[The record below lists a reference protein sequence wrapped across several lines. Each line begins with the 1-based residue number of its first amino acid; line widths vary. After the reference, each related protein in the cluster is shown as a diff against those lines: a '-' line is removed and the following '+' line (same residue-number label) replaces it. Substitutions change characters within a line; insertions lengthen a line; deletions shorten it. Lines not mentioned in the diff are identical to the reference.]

1 MTVTS
6 IDRPRL
12 RVLPL
17 PSAEPAPGRP
27 HRPAPPVVGAL
38 ALSLSSTEEPRLED
52 HQFGPQHTPTHALP
66 DPRQTSTF
74 LFQAVVE
81 VLGGRR
87 PVSQLTRWMT
97 HEVHAGLSIR
107 AATIARVLGQR
118 PNGRSAVVKAVR
130 ICRPADG
137 VVEASATVIDTHR
150 VRAVAMRLEGLD
162 GRWRV
167 TALEVG

>member
-6 IDRPRL
+6 IQRPTL

-17 PSAEPAPGRP
+17 PSVEPTPGPRRRP
-27 HRPAPPVVGAL
+27 SPPIVGAL
-38 ALSLSSTEEPRLED
+38 ALSLTTTETPRLDD
-52 HQFGPQHTPTHALP
+52 HLFGPQPTPSHALP
-66 DPRQTSTF
+66 DPRPTATF

-87 PVSQLTRWMT
+87 PAAQLTRWMT
-97 HEVHAGLSIR
+97 HDVHTGLSMR
-107 AATIARVLGQR
+107 AATIARVLGRR
-118 PNGRSAVVKAVR
+118 PSGRQAVVKAVR

-137 VVEASATVIDTHR
+137 VVEACATVIDADR
-150 VRAVAMRLEGLD
+150 VRAIAMRMEGLD

>member
-12 RVLPL
+12 RVLPV
-17 PSAEPAPGRP
+17 PAAEPAPGGR
-27 HRPAPPVVGAL
+27 HPAPPIVGAL
-38 ALSLSSTEEPRLED
+38 ALNLTTSGSPRLED
-52 HQFGPQHTPTHALP
+52 HQFGPQPTPSQDLP
-66 DPRQTSTF
+66 DPRPTATF

-87 PVSQLTRWMT
+87 PASQLTRWMT
-97 HEVHAGLSIR
+97 HDVHTGLSVR
-107 AATIARVLGQR
+107 TATIARVLGRR
-118 PNGRSAVVKAVR
+118 PTGRQAVVKAVR

-137 VVEASATVIDTHR
+137 VVEASATVIDTDR
-150 VRAVAMRLEGLD
+150 VRALAMRMEGLD